1 MSTIRTTAVYHL
13 RSTIRT
19 TVCRCPPAGPQ
30 AGTPHVALVRR
41 ALRRLR
47 RGTRRERS
55 VHRLSLTS
63 QIHCSPSSDGSM
75 GISQAPRGPSG
86 LRVAATGPSGP
97 ARRDTQGRSAPY
109 CSPTPRPRVT
119 HSGPCHPQAASPR
132 ALRARQTSTAVT
144 CVTVRDIPYSALRFS
159 APLLF
164 SAWPACQ
171 TDLART
177 AAAG

>member
-30 AGTPHVALVRR
+30 AGTPHVTLVRR

-144 CVTVRDIPYSALRFS
+144 CVTVRDIPYPALRFS